1 MTNASIV
8 SRLSSVNIK
17 TDVNGA
23 LSMRLNPNTARNTLQ
38 IYIKGL
44 QLNKPSTISVMS
56 SAGVLLKT
64 IQSNSSDRVVQLD
77 VSSLASAVYAI
88 KVINGEKVAD
98 KQFVKL

>member
-1 MTNASIV
+1 
-8 SRLSSVNIK
+8 
-17 TDVNGA
+17 
-23 LSMRLNPNTARNTLQ
+23 
-38 IYIKGL
+38 
-44 QLNKPSTISVMS
+44 MS